1 MEVDFGKIFCMN
13 KWFVT
18 YLRSLPFVPSAMD
31 TSLFVYRNG
40 DDIAYILLYADD
52 IVLTASSDTL
62 LHNIINRLH
71 SEFSM
76 TYPGGS
82 S

>member
-1 MEVDFGKIFCMN
+1 
-13 KWFVT
+13 
-18 YLRSLPFVPSAMD
+18 MD

-40 DDIAYILLYADD
+40 DDIAYILLYVDD

-62 LHNIINRLH
+62 LHNIIDRLYI
-71 SEFSM
+71 EFAM
-76 TYPGGS
+76 TYLGGS

>member
-1 MEVDFGKIFCMN
+1 
-13 KWFVT
+13 
-18 YLRSLPFVPSAMD
+18 MD